1 MILTKKQTN
10 DFDDILGVTIT
21 TGDEWLDKKLNQNI
35 CYGGKGGSRGP
46 QQTESKVT
54 QTDIP
59 EEFMPYALRNLEAT
73 GE

>member
-35 CYGGKGGSRGP
+35 CYGGKVVAVDHSRRS
-46 QQTESKVT
+46 Q
-54 QTDIP
+54 
-59 EEFMPYALRNLEAT
+59 R
-73 GE
+73 

>member
-35 CYGGKGGSRGP
+35 CYGGKGGSL
-46 QQTESKVT
+46 SL
-54 QTDIP
+54 IHI
-59 EEFMPYALRNLEAT
+59 
-73 GE
+73 